1 MVTTGVLFDIDDTL
15 VDLASAMTH
24 ALGGS
29 LLEVLPPGALVSLG
43 LEGGVP
49 VADGA
54 GLSPHD
60 AEARRRWLAFSEH
73 FVQDVTGAYDDY
85 LTGRL
90 DFQAMRILR
99 LHRAAEPLGLRIDED
114 LALRWV
120 LRFAQLAETGVT
132 PFPDVLP
139 MLGVLDARGIPYGA
153 VSNNV
158 EAFQRAKLGYAGLS
172 RIRVVVGTDTLGVTK
187 PDPAIFHEGARQL
200 GVAPEDC
207 WYVGDNPVVDH
218 DGAVAAGLKGVYL
231 DRGVPG
237 SGSSGN
243 SPVPGFVRPAGERL
257 TIRSLSEVPALLGL
271 KEAARESLS
280 VGDVM

>member
-1 MVTTGVLFDIDDTL
+1 MVPTGVLFDIDDTL
-15 VDLASAMTH
+15 VDLASAMTR

-29 LLEVLPPGALVSLG
+29 LLEVLPPGALASLG
-43 LEGGVP
+43 LGSGVP
-49 VADGA
+49 AADGA
-54 GLSPHD
+54 GLSAHD

-90 DFQAMRILR
+90 DFRSMRILR
-99 LHRAAEPLGLRIDED
+99 LHRAAEPLGLTVDEE

-120 LRFAQLAETGVT
+120 VRFAELAESGVT

-139 MLGVLDARGIPYGA
+139 VLDLLDAHGIPYGA

-172 RIRVVVGTDTLGVTK
+172 CITVVVGTDTLGVTK
-187 PDPAIFHEGARQL
+187 PDPAIFHEGARRL
-200 GVAPEDC
+200 GVAPGDC

-231 DRGVPG
+231 DRGIPG

-257 TIRSLSEVPALLGL
+257 IIHSLSEVPALLGL
-271 KEAARESLS
+271 NDPARESLS
-280 VGDVM
+280 VGDAV